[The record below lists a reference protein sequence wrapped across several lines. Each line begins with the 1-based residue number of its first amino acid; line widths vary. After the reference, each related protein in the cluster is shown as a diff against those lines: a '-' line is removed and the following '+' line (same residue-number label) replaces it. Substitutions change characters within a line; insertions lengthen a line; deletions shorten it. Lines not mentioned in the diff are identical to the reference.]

1 MPQMKLKIIPQKNGW
16 IVMDCDALST
26 FVSPCS
32 NVHSVITTLQMC
44 PMGPFECI
52 NQVTRGNSIDLQ
64 LPLVHIGLL
73 LCICSLYIHLGTAS
87 V

>member
-44 PMGPFECI
+44 PMVPRTLCFIFEE
-52 NQVTRGNSIDLQ
+52 LFWMK
-64 LPLVHIGLL
+64 
-73 LCICSLYIHLGTAS
+73 IHLVLVQG
-87 V
+87 